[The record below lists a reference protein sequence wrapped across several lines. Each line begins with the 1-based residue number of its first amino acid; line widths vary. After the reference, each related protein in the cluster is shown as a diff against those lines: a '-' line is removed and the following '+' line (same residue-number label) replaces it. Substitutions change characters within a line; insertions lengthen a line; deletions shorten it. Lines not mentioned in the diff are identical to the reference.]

1 MEHTVLLVDD
11 EENARTAL
19 SITLKREG
27 YNVLTAASGDEGIEV
42 LDKNPVDILV
52 TDMIMPRVT
61 GMELLSYARK
71 NYPEVMVIMV
81 TGYASIENAIA
92 ALKEGAFDYITK
104 PIKLEEVKITIQKAC
119 EKRNLLIEN
128 LLLKQQ
134 LKGRYAFDRIIGI
147 SPGMRQVFS
156 LMEKVLDTDSTVF
169 IQGESGT
176 GKELVAKAIHYNGLR
191 KDKPFVAINCA
202 AIPSELLESELFG
215 HVKGSFTGA
224 VSNKAGKFQLADNGT
239 IFLDEIGSMSM
250 HLQGKILRALQ
261 EKEVESVGGSK
272 PVKVDVRIISA
283 THVDLEKAVRDG
295 MFRED
300 LYYRLNVIPVHLP
313 PLRERIDDIPLLAA
327 HFLKRFNEKTG
338 RKIKGLT
345 SRAMDRMAA
354 HQWPGNV
361 RELENVI
368 ERAAT
373 LTDGDYIDM
382 ESLPPQMRPHD
393 DGGVSSDFTQW
404 MPESGI
410 DMAREMDKL
419 EAALIRKAVDKA
431 GGVKSRAAELLG
443 IKRTTLIEK
452 MKRLKL

>member
-215 HVKGSFTGA
+215 HVK
-224 VSNKAGKFQLADNGT
+224 
-239 IFLDEIGSMSM
+239 
-250 HLQGKILRALQ
+250 
-261 EKEVESVGGSK
+261 
-272 PVKVDVRIISA
+272 
-283 THVDLEKAVRDG
+283 
-295 MFRED
+295 
-300 LYYRLNVIPVHLP
+300 
-313 PLRERIDDIPLLAA
+313 
-327 HFLKRFNEKTG
+327 
-338 RKIKGLT
+338 
-345 SRAMDRMAA
+345 
-354 HQWPGNV
+354 
-361 RELENVI
+361 
-368 ERAAT
+368 
-373 LTDGDYIDM
+373 
-382 ESLPPQMRPHD
+382 
-393 DGGVSSDFTQW
+393 
-404 MPESGI
+404 
-410 DMAREMDKL
+410 
-419 EAALIRKAVDKA
+419 
-431 GGVKSRAAELLG
+431 
-443 IKRTTLIEK
+443 
-452 MKRLKL
+452 